1 MAGVLTGEIWGGETR
16 GLQLFDQGGLQPF
29 QAGLAGGF
37 ATGDQD
43 GLGVGGPEQP
53 PAIGGADA
61 HAVDIGELGA
71 GGFEAGG
78 DLGDDGEFARVGTI
92 EPQFRGVDD
101 LRQGFADRGHGL
113 GAARENAE
121 HADAGVECVV
131 EAIPF
136 VGEEDVAGHFPGQRA
151 AGFGHAGFDQ
161 AVAGLPHF
169 RLAAGA
175 GDFIGMVLPLV
186 LIMGVFYFLLI
197 RPQQKKMKEH
207 QEMLKKVGKG
217 DTIITSGGLI
227 GRVVKVIDDN
237 ELQVEIGENIKVRV
251 MRTGIADVR
260 AKGEPVKTEAK

>member
-1 MAGVLTGEIWGGETR
+1 MFIT
-16 GLQLFDQGGLQPF
+16 
-29 QAGLAGGF
+29 
-37 ATGDQD
+37 
-43 GLGVGGPEQP
+43 
-53 PAIGGADA
+53 PAYA
-61 HAVDIGELGA
+61 
-71 GGFEAGG
+71 
-78 DLGDDGEFARVGTI
+78 
-92 EPQFRGVDD
+92 
-101 LRQGFADRGHGL
+101 
-113 GAARENAE
+113 
-121 HADAGVECVV
+121 
-131 EAIPF
+131 
-136 VGEEDVAGHFPGQRA
+136 
-151 AGFGHAGFDQ
+151 Q
-161 AVAGLPHF
+161 AVGVP
-169 RLAAGA
+169 AGA